1 MTIKANV
8 IPNKFGLEPQYWDRV
23 QLKTEVSYPV
33 NIANPYPIQLKI
45 EEFYLTNKKFDAKF
59 IRTFID
65 ANSNDT
71 LFKINYKAQDSKP
84 DIE

>member
-23 QLKTEVSYPV
+23 QLKTEVSHSV
-33 NIANPYPIQLKI
+33 NISNPYPIQLII
-45 EEFYLTNKKFDAKF
+45 EEFYFNSKKFEAKF
-59 IRTFID
+59 IRPFID

-71 LFKINYKAQDSKP
+71 LFKINYKAQDPNP